1 MTGNSYTK
9 AFYRPGEIA
18 DLFSISKRTVYRL
31 IKCRKLRAI
40 KVGGSIRIPLEEI
53 ERLKNKRKE
62 SVKL

>member
-1 MTGNSYTK
+1 MAGPSCIK

-31 IKCRKLRAI
+31 IKRRKLKAI

-53 ERLKNKRKE
+53 ERLRNKK
-62 SVKL
+62 K